1 MTIVAAF
8 GTLLFTLFAG
18 IPIPFAFFASA
29 FVLMVAHGYDPSILI
44 SAGFSKMKAPVLLTI
59 PLFIIAGAVMD
70 KGRIGDKMVDVADV
84 LLGRIRGGLGVV
96 LIAACAVFGSVTGSC
111 SATVSCIGSILMPRL
126 KRAGYPVGHAAA
138 FLANA
143 GVLGI
148 LIPPSIIM
156 ILYAWQANASVL
168 ECFMSSLLPGI
179 MLAVLMAILNV
190 VLLRK
195 NKSIQIEE
203 SYDLKTTMNL
213 FVNRGAKA
221 SPALMMPVIILG
233 GIYGGFM
240 TPTESAAIA
249 VVYAIP
255 LAILV
260 YKGITFKQLAPTLI
274 ESAVTSG
281 VIMVM
286 LFAVMILSRIY
297 IMEDMHL
304 QILEFMQGISDNKYV
319 ILIFINIALVLFG
332 MLMDDV
338 SSCLLATPIFL
349 PIVKELGIDPVHFA
363 AIIGVNLGLGNV
375 TPPTAPMLFLSGRVS
390 KATFNQMLKPTLL
403 IILFCWIP
411 VLIVTTYIPSVSLFL
426 IEWLLR

>member
-1 MTIVAAF
+1 MTIIAAF
-8 GTLLFTLFAG
+8 LALLVTLFMG

-29 FVLMVAHGYDPSILI
+29 FVLMVVQGYDPSILI
-44 SAGFSKMKAPVLLTI
+44 SCGFSKMKAPVLLTI

-70 KGRIGDKMVDVADV
+70 KGRIGDKLVDVADV
-84 LLGRIRGGLGVV
+84 FLGRIRGGLGVV
-96 LIAACAVFGSVTGSC
+96 LVVACAVFGSVTGSC

-143 GVLGI
+143 GVLGL

-156 ILYAWQANASVL
+156 ILYAWQANVSVL
-168 ECFMSSLLPGI
+168 ACFMSSIVPGI
-179 MLAVLMAILNV
+179 TLAILMSILNIF
-190 VLLRK
+190 LLRN
-195 NKSIQIEE
+195 NKTIQLEE
-203 SYDLKTTMNL
+203 SYDFGTTMKL
-213 FVNRGAKA
+213 FARRSTKA

-240 TPTESAAIA
+240 TPTESAAVA
-249 VVYAIP
+249 VVYAVP
-255 LAILV
+255 LAVYL
-260 YKGITFKQLAPTLI
+260 YKGITLKELLPTLI
-274 ESAVTSG
+274 ESTVTSG

-297 IMEDMHL
+297 IMEDMHI
-304 QILEFMQGISDNKYV
+304 QILEFMRSISDNKYV
-319 ILIFINIALVLFG
+319 ILLLINLALVLFG

-349 PIVKELGIDPVHFA
+349 PIVKELGIDPIHFA

-375 TPPTAPMLFLSGRVS
+375 TPPTAPMLYLAGR
-390 KATFNQMLKPTLL
+390 PRR
-403 IILFCWIP
+403 
-411 VLIVTTYIPSVSLFL
+411 PST
-426 IEWLLR
+426 RC

>member
-1 MTIVAAF
+1 MSILIGFLA
-8 GTLLFTLFAG
+8 LLVTLFMG

-29 FVLMVAHGYDPSILI
+29 FVLMAAHGYDPGFLI
-44 SAGFSKMKAPVLLTI
+44 SFGFSKMKAPVLLTI
-59 PLFIIAGAVMD
+59 PLFIMAGAIMD

-84 LLGRIRGGLGVV
+84 FLGRIRGGLGVV

-126 KRAGYPVGHAAA
+126 KRAGYPLGHSAA

-143 GVLGI
+143 GVLGL

-156 ILYAWQANASVL
+156 ILYAWQANVSVLACFMASVL
-168 ECFMSSLLPGI
+168 PGI
-179 MLAVLMAILNV
+179 FLAILMAILNV
-190 VLLRK
+190 FLLRN
-195 NKSIQIEE
+195 NKSIQLEE
-203 SYDLKTTMNL
+203 SYDFGTTMKL
-213 FVNRGAKA
+213 FGRRSTKA

-240 TPTESAAIA
+240 TPTESAAVA

-255 LAILV
+255 LAV
-260 YKGITFKQLAPTLI
+260 FFYKGIKLKELWPTLI
-274 ESAVTSG
+274 DSAITSG

-297 IMEDMHL
+297 IMEDLHT
-304 QILEFMQGISDNKYV
+304 QILELLRSISENKYV
-319 ILIFINIALVLFG
+319 ILLLINLALIGFG

-375 TPPTAPMLFLSGRVS
+375 TPPTAPMIYLAGRMS
-390 KATFNQMLKPTLL
+390 NATFNQMLKPTLL
-403 IILFCWIP
+403 IIAFCWVP
-411 VLIVTTYIPSVSLFL
+411 TLIITTYVPSVPLFL
-426 IEWLLR
+426 VNLLLH